1 MAVTVSQRP
10 RAISRG
16 PDPGLA
22 ETVSGWNSRAECTKG
37 HVSVETRFSPLAI
50 AFLLVGMSSSNA
62 VRFVANWVLGSG
74 VRLSSRWKEAFS
86 LKSSENSVT

>member
-1 MAVTVSQRP
+1 M
-10 RAISRG
+10 
-16 PDPGLA
+16 
-22 ETVSGWNSRAECTKG
+22 
-37 HVSVETRFSPLAI
+37 ETRFSPLAI

-62 VRFVANWVLGSG
+62 VRFVANWVLGGCG

>member
-1 MAVTVSQRP
+1 M
-10 RAISRG
+10 
-16 PDPGLA
+16 
-22 ETVSGWNSRAECTKG
+22 
-37 HVSVETRFSPLAI
+37 ETRFSPLAI

>member
-62 VRFVANWVLGSG
+62 VRFVANWVLGG
-74 VRLSSRWKEAFS
+74 VG
-86 LKSSENSVT
+86 